1 MLTDESCSLFSVKNG
16 PELGWQ
22 ISNICKMYIKYTN
35 KPEIALSKVDYGF
48 INAFDVFLKRDK
60 GALPNTALWYHKHVK
75 KTFNTAM
82 ALGICFT

>member
-1 MLTDESCSLFSVKNG
+1 MPTNESYSLFSVKNG
-16 PELGWQ
+16 KTEVGWQ

-60 GALPNTALWYHKHVK
+60 GALPNTAL
-75 KTFNTAM
+75 
-82 ALGICFT
+82 

>member
-1 MLTDESCSLFSVKNG
+1 
-16 PELGWQ
+16 
-22 ISNICKMYIKYTN
+22 
-35 KPEIALSKVDYGF
+35 
-48 INAFDVFLKRDK
+48 LKRDK